1 MSFQAQTYQMTKE
14 NSVSDILR
22 SETVQNKQ
30 QPWSRLNKTDKIA
43 KLNMYVVSITEKYD
57 LVPNEIVALK
67 RYLVTSLERK
77 RLVTVKDVVYDA
89 ENGEIVNIPLLTFDE
104 GKRTF
109 ALQRSASRNSTLS
122 SLTKTKN

>member
-1 MSFQAQTYQMTKE
+1 MSFQAQAFQTAKE
-14 NSVSDILR
+14 NSVNDILR

-43 KLNMYVVSITEKYD
+43 KLNMYVASMTEKYD

-89 ENGEIVNIPLLTFDE
+89 ESGEIVNIPLLTFDE
-104 GKRTF
+104 EKRTF

>member
-1 MSFQAQTYQMTKE
+1 MSFQAQAFQTAKE
-14 NSVSDILR
+14 NSVNDILR

-43 KLNMYVVSITEKYD
+43 KLNMYVVSMTEKYD

-89 ENGEIVNIPLLTFDE
+89 ESGEIVNIPLLTFDE
-104 GKRTF
+104 ANRTF